1 MVAVGLANDERR
13 MTSVESIDIRHS
25 PLYILMNQSK
35 TVGYILIGVGAAIL
49 LLAAAW
55 ALTGSGLSS
64 QAKVLVVAFAFVPAA
79 VLAGLGI
86 YTLNKGSA
94 EAGEERV
101 IKKQQKL
108 LSMVQ
113 TQGKVDM
120 ANASIELG
128 STRDEVRE
136 LIRNLVGK
144 QLFSG
149 YVDWDGG
156 VLYSVE
162 ASKIKDGTCPKCGGK
177 LELAGKG
184 IVKCPYCGSE
194 VFLTA

>member
-1 MVAVGLANDERR
+1 
-13 MTSVESIDIRHS
+13 
-25 PLYILMNQSK
+25 
-35 TVGYILIGVGAAIL
+35 
-49 LLAAAW
+49 
-55 ALTGSGLSS
+55 
-64 QAKVLVVAFAFVPAA
+64 
-79 VLAGLGI
+79 
-86 YTLNKGSA
+86 
-94 EAGEERV
+94 
-101 IKKQQKL
+101 
-108 LSMVQ
+108 MVQ
-113 TQGKVDM
+113 TQGKVDI

-177 LELAGKG
+177 IELAGKG
-184 IVKCPYCGSE
+184 IVKCAYCGSE
-194 VFLTA
+194 VFLTT

>member
-1 MVAVGLANDERR
+1 
-13 MTSVESIDIRHS
+13 
-25 PLYILMNQSK
+25 MNQSK
-35 TVGYILIGVGAAIL
+35 TVGYILMGIGAAIL

-55 ALTGSGLSS
+55 ALTGSFAT
-64 QAKVLVVAFAFVPAA
+64 QAKVLVIAFAFVPAA
-79 VLAGLGI
+79 VLVGLGL
-86 YTLNKGSA
+86 YTLNKGSS
-94 EAGEERV
+94 EMGEERI

-120 ANASIELG
+120 ANASLELG

-177 LELAGKG
+177 IELAGKG
-184 IVKCPYCGSE
+184 VVKCQYCGSE

>member
-1 MVAVGLANDERR
+1 
-13 MTSVESIDIRHS
+13 
-25 PLYILMNQSK
+25 MNQSK
-35 TVGYILIGVGAAIL
+35 TVGYILVSMGAAMLGI
-49 LLAAAW
+49 AAVW
-55 ALTGSGLSS
+55 ASAGNLSA
-64 QAKVLVVAFAFVPAA
+64 QAKVLVVAFAFIPAA
-79 VLAGLGI
+79 VLAGLGT
-86 YTLNKGSA
+86 YALTKGSA
-94 EAGEERV
+94 EASEDVV

-113 TQGKVDM
+113 TQGKVDI
-120 ANASIELG
+120 ANATLALNS
-128 STRDEVRE
+128 SKAEVQD

-149 YVDWDGG
+149 YVDWDAG

-184 IVKCPYCGSE
+184 VVKCPYCGSE

>member
-1 MVAVGLANDERR
+1 
-13 MTSVESIDIRHS
+13 
-25 PLYILMNQSK
+25 MNQSK
-35 TVGYILIGVGAAIL
+35 TVGYILIGIGVAIL

-55 ALTGSGLSS
+55 ALTGSFNA
-64 QAKVLVVAFAFVPAA
+64 QARVLVIAFAFVPAA

-86 YTLNKGSA
+86 YTLNKGSV
-94 EAGEERV
+94 EAGEERA

-177 LELAGKG
+177 IELAGKG
-184 IVKCPYCGSE
+184 IVKCAYCGSE
-194 VFLTA
+194 VFLTT

>member
-1 MVAVGLANDERR
+1 
-13 MTSVESIDIRHS
+13 
-25 PLYILMNQSK
+25 MNQSK
-35 TVGYILIGVGAAIL
+35 TVGYILIGIGVGIL
-49 LLAAAW
+49 GIATVW
-55 ALTGSGLSS
+55 ASAGNLSA
-64 QAKVLVVAFAFVPAA
+64 QAKVLVVAFAFIPAA
-79 VLAGLGI
+79 VLAGLGT
-86 YTLNKGSA
+86 YALTKGSA
-94 EAGEERV
+94 EASEDVV

-113 TQGKVDM
+113 TQGKVDI
-120 ANASIELG
+120 ANATLALNS
-128 STRDEVRE
+128 SKAEVQD

-149 YVDWDGG
+149 YVDWDAG

-184 IVKCPYCGSE
+184 VVKCPYCGSE